1 MSRRSRKAKSGHEDA
16 SPPANIR
23 VARNRGLER
32 TSVMQWFAQHRAA
45 LRAALSQFGAHR
57 IGSMVNVLV
66 IGLALALPLLLDHA
80 VRNLAQVGGALDE
93 QRDITVFLDPTLDRA
108 GVDAAMRDLHAVKG
122 VSAIQRRTPEQGLA
136 DLRQLP
142 GFEAAAT
149 ALDRNPLP
157 WVALVTPA
165 DGHDQGELAARLEVV
180 AGVDLVQHDAAW
192 RERLDRILS
201 LLRRVVYVLA
211 GLLGVGAMLLIAN
224 AIRLDVM
231 ARREEIS
238 IVSLLGGSDAY
249 VRRPFL
255 YGGALYGVLGAMAA
269 IALLWTVHSVVRAP
283 VAELAESYA
292 ADFRLSAP
300 DPVASAVALVVGLVL
315 GWIGALVAATLQLLS
330 DRAD

>member
-1 MSRRSRKAKSGHEDA
+1 MSRRIRKTKAGKETPSQ
-16 SPPANIR
+16 PANIR

-32 TSVMQWFAQHRAA
+32 TSLMQWLAQHRAA
-45 LRAALSQFGAHR
+45 LRAALSQLGGHR

-93 QRDITVFLDPTLDRA
+93 QRDITVFLDPALDRA
-108 GVDAAMRDLHAVKG
+108 AVDVAMRELHAIAG
-122 VSAIQRRTPEQGLA
+122 IASIRRRTPEQGLS

-165 DGHDQGELAARLEVV
+165 DAVEQGDLVARLEVV
-180 AGVDLVQHDAAW
+180 AGVDLVQHDAVW

-224 AIRLDVM
+224 AIRIDVM

-255 YGGALYGVLGAMAA
+255 YGGALYGVLGAIAA
-269 IALLWTVHSVVRAP
+269 IVLLWAVHLAVRDP
-283 VAELAESYA
+283 VAALSETYA
-292 ADFRLSAP
+292 ADFRLSTP
-300 DPVASAVALVVGLVL
+300 NLASSAAALAVGLVL

>member
-1 MSRRSRKAKSGHEDA
+1 MSRRKRKQEAETA

-23 VARNRGLER
+23 VARNRGLAR
-32 TSVMQWFAQHRAA
+32 PTAMQWLAQHRAA
-45 LRAALSQFGAHR
+45 VRMALAQIAAHR
-57 IGSMVNVLV
+57 LGSLVNILV
-66 IGLALALPLLLDHA
+66 IGLALALPLVLDHG
-80 VRNLAQVGGALDE
+80 VRNLGRVGGALDE
-93 QRDITVFLDPTLDRA
+93 QRDLTVFLDPARSATDIA
-108 GVDAAMRDLHAVKG
+108 ATMAAIEAESGVVAVH
-122 VSAIQRRTPEQGLA
+122 RRSPEQGMA
-136 DLRQLP
+136 ELRQLP
-142 GFEAAAT
+142 GFEAAAD

-165 DGHDQGELAARLEVV
+165 DSAAQAELASRLEAL

-192 RERLDRILS
+192 RERLDRILA
-201 LLRRVVYVLA
+201 LLRRIVYVLA
-211 GLLGVGAMLLIAN
+211 GLLGIGAMLLIAN

-255 YGGALYGVLGAMAA
+255 YGGALYGMLGAAAA
-269 IALLWTVHSVVRAP
+269 IALLWIVHLAVRDP
-283 VAELAESYA
+283 VATLAATYA
-292 ADFRLSAP
+292 ADFRLAMPSLLS
-300 DPVASAVALVVGLVL
+300 SAVALGVGLVL

>member
-1 MSRRSRKAKSGHEDA
+1 MSRRKHKRDTEAVA
-16 SPPANIR
+16 PPGNIR
-23 VARNRGLER
+23 VARNRGLAR
-32 TSVMQWFAQHRAA
+32 PTAMQWLAQHRAA
-45 LRAALSQFGAHR
+45 LRAAVAQLFAHR
-57 IGSMVNVLV
+57 LGSLVNVLV
-66 IGLALALPLLLDHA
+66 IGLALALPLVLDHA
-80 VRNLAQVGGALDE
+80 VRNLGRVGGALDE
-93 QRDITVFLDPTLDRA
+93 QRDLTVFLDPALDA
-108 GVDAAMRDLHAVKG
+108 GDIAATM
-122 VSAIQRRTPEQGLA
+122 SAIEAVSGVAAVQRRSPEQGLTE
-136 DLRQLP
+136 LRQLP
-142 GFEAAAT
+142 GFEAAAD

-165 DGHDQGELAARLEVV
+165 DIARQSELATRLEAV

-192 RERLDRILS
+192 RERLDRILE

-211 GLLGVGAMLLIAN
+211 GLLGIGAMLLIAN
-224 AIRLDVM
+224 AIRIDVM

-255 YGGALYGVLGAMAA
+255 YGGALYGLLGAAAA
-269 IALLWTVHSVVRAP
+269 IALLWAVHLAVREP
-283 VAELAESYA
+283 VASLAATYA

-300 DPVASAVALVVGLVL
+300 SLLSSAVALGVGLVL